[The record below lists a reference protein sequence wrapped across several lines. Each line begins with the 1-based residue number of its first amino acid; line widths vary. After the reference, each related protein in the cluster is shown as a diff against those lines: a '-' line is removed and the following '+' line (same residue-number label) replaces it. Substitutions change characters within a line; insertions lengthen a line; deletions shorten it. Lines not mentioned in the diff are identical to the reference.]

1 MFFLN
6 HEDWRLW
13 RQSAKF
19 SDKMSNNVEYKQP
32 TKIKIDYSSIQG
44 IGVFATQDIPKGE
57 LIERCP
63 MVKLEWRSKYLHDPT
78 IWKYCY
84 SQPKCQC
91 SDCKNHGHYFWMVL
105 GYGMIYN
112 HQDEPN
118 TIWKFKYKEAYA
130 DVISTKD
137 IPAKEEIFV
146 SYGSSYFKNKKKIT
160 LPPSSPNNQ
169 PIYTD
174 ENIEALEDQ
183 EFLNHMKKLMNE

>member
-1 MFFLN
+1 
-6 HEDWRLW
+6 
-13 RQSAKF
+13 
-19 SDKMSNNVEYKQP
+19 
-32 TKIKIDYSSIQG
+32 
-44 IGVFATQDIPKGE
+44 
-57 LIERCP
+57 

-84 SQPKCQC
+84 SQPKCKC

-118 TIWKFKYKEAYA
+118 TIWKFKYKESYA

-137 IPAKEEIFV
+137 ISAKDEIFV

-160 LPPSSPNNQ
+160 LPPSSPNNK

-174 ENIEALEDQ
+174 ENIDALEDQ